1 MTIKQKIIKKNN
13 NKKKEKRKKKKNRK
27 EKKQIPPPPFHT
39 INKTPSTLFTQRIID
54 FIARIKSK
62 KIHQK
67 DVMHLQCCITDLTS
81 RV

>member
-1 MTIKQKIIKKNN
+1 MTTKQKNKKNN
-13 NKKKEKRKKKKNRK
+13 NKKKIEEKKEKEEKRKTK

-67 DVMHLQCCITDLTS
+67 DVMHLHIALLT
-81 RV
+81 